1 MMAARGSKRKL
12 RSMGFSGG
20 VVKMAML
27 AIEYFG
33 RVTCVTAANSA
44 DEHEER
50 EGPRDR
56 DDQHD
61 WR

>member
-1 MMAARGSKRKL
+1 
-12 RSMGFSGG
+12 
-20 VVKMAML
+20 MAML